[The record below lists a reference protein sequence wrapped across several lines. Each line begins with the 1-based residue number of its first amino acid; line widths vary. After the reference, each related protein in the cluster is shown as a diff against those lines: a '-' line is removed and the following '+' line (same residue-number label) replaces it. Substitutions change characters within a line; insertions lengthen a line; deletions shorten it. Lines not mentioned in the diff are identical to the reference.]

1 MHVRK
6 KLALAELL
14 AILGRARRT
23 GESAEDIL
31 NAAVDSLLASPNPAA
46 RDRATIIYTRY
57 TALLDLPSGS
67 GADSGRAGY
76 SPAGI
81 GEYTQR
87 SASGPSNDDR
97 LTELPRAYHRPRG
110 PYLAPV
116 SAATVL
122 GPTARQIAARE
133 LFVIIAAA
141 RRRTYAS
148 NADRQ
153 RAYRA
158 RAAAR

>member
-1 MHVRK
+1 MSSIK
-6 KLALAELL
+6 KEALRELL
-14 AILGRARRT
+14 GILGRARRT

-31 NAAVDSLLASPNPAA
+31 NAAVDSLLASPSPAA
-46 RDRATIIYTRY
+46 RDRATTIYTRY
-57 TALLDLPSGS
+57 AALLDTPSVS

-81 GEYTQR
+81 GQYTR
-87 SASGPSNDDR
+87 SAAAGPSNDDR
-97 LTELPRAYHRPRG
+97 LTDLPRAYHRPRG

-122 GPTARQIAARE
+122 GPTARQIAARR
-133 LFVIIAAA
+133 LFVIMAAA
-141 RRRTYAS
+141 RRKTYAS